1 MSARTVGI
9 VGGGLLGLAVADRL
23 LQAGVQVDLYEGAQT
38 LGGLVGSFDFDG
50 FPVDRFYHV
59 VLPTDDRVRSLAQ
72 NVEPGTHFRFRPVQV
87 GFYDDARLFSMSS
100 LKEFLTFPLL
110 GPIDRVRLG
119 RFIATCRRVRSHT
132 ELDDVELPAW
142 LRARSGN
149 GVYERLWR
157 PLLDSK
163 FDGTFHDLPATYM
176 WARTRRMAGTRD
188 KAGREIM
195 GWPEGGYQRIVDA
208 LADAIRGRGGRI
220 HTGTGVD
227 WIVGDETGGAP
238 GLVVQGRL
246 RPFDHVLSTLLPPR
260 TRSLL
265 DAKLAAAVPQTPC
278 RYLGVV
284 CVIIRARR
292 SISPYYTLN
301 ITDRRI
307 PLTTVVE
314 TTHVVDPDHVGGHL
328 VYAAKYVQP
337 GHPDL
342 TRPADEVAAE
352 YTSHVRTMFPH
363 LTEDD
368 VLGTSVQ
375 RAPMVEPV
383 HTVRGTGSLP
393 EMFPVPG
400 LALASTVHVYPDVVN
415 GQAVLGV
422 ADRAATGILARL
434 EHQRDGGAAPTILRT
449 DLQPQTADTLGV
461 TH

>member
-1 MSARTVGI
+1 MSAQTVGI

-23 LQAGVQVDLYEGAQT
+23 LQAGTQVDVYEGAQK

-50 FPVDRFYHV
+50 YPVDRFYHV
-59 VLPTDDRVRSLAQ
+59 VLPTDDRVRRLAES
-72 NVEPGTHFRFRPVQV
+72 VEPGTPFRFRPVQV

-110 GPIDRVRLG
+110 SPLDRVRLG

-132 ELDDVELPAW
+132 ELDDIELPAW
-142 LRARSGN
+142 LRSRSGT

-188 KAGREIM
+188 RSGREIM
-195 GWPEGGYQRIVDA
+195 GWPEGGYQQIVDA
-208 LADAIRGRGGRI
+208 LGDSIRDRGGRI
-220 HTGTGVD
+220 HTGTDVH
-227 WIVGDETGGAP
+227 WIVGDSTGVS
-238 GLVVQGRL
+238 GLVVDRRL
-246 RPFDHVLSTLLPPR
+246 RPFDQVLCTLLPPR
-260 TRSLL
+260 MRSLL
-265 DAKLAAAVPQTPC
+265 EAKVASAIPETPC

-284 CVIIRARR
+284 CLIVRTRR

-314 TTHVVDPDHVGGHL
+314 TTHVVDPAHVGGHL
-328 VYAAKYVQP
+328 LYAAKYVQP

-342 TRPADEVAAE
+342 SRPPDEISAE
-352 YTSHVRTMFPH
+352 YVRHVRTMFPH
-363 LTEDD
+363 LRDD
-368 VLGTSVQ
+368 DILATSVQ

-383 HTVRGTGSLP
+383 HTVGGAGRLP
-393 EMFPVPG
+393 DMFPVPG
-400 LALASTVHVYPDVVN
+400 LTLASTVHVYPDVVN

-422 ADRAATGILARL
+422 AERAATGILARL
-434 EHQRDGGAAPTILRT
+434 QNQRGAGAKPALPRT
-449 DLQPQTADTLGV
+449 DPQTHSVDVISVAR
-461 TH
+461 